1 MFKKLF
7 KEVGRFFHRLFKD
20 PLRLVIVVV
29 GAVLTV
35 LSFGAAAPAY
45 AAALGMSTVVMQVT
59 VGALLACVGIGFEQ
73 DWLLMA
79 LSIIGAAV
87 SIYQIAF
94 NNFGIVR
101 YAGMFKSTGLLS
113 ALNMSQGTLQMLY
126 ELGIASR
133 AMLIGLEIAIVAG
146 LQRAIED
153 DVSVISGVSSVVGEV
168 AGDIV
173 EGGTGIIGD
182 VVDGIGDGLGSIA
195 SSLTGSPVF
204 WIAVGAYLLLRSR
217 GSSTTRI
224 TLEGGNSFGKNS
236 ENDALPA

>member
-7 KEVGRFFHRLFKD
+7 KEVGRFFRRLLKD
-20 PLRLVIVVV
+20 PLKLVIAVV

-35 LSFGAAAPAY
+35 MSFGAAAPAY
-45 AAALGMSTVVMQVT
+45 AAAFGMSTVTMQVT

-79 LSIIGAAV
+79 LSVVGAAV

-94 NNFGIVR
+94 TNFGIVK

-113 ALNMSQGTLQMLY
+113 ALNMSQETLQMLY
-126 ELGIASR
+126 ELGITYR

-168 AGDIV
+168 AGDIA
-173 EGGTGIIGD
+173 EGGAVIIGG
-182 VVDGIGDGLGSIA
+182 VVGGIGDGLGSVV
-195 SSLTGSPVF
+195 SSLTSSPVF
-204 WIAVGAYLLLRSR
+204 WIAAGAYLLLRSGR
-217 GSSTTRI
+217 SSTTRI
-224 TLEGGNSFGKNS
+224 SLEGGNSFAKNS
-236 ENDALPA
+236 NNDALPA

>member
-1 MFKKLF
+1 MFRKLF

-133 AMLIGLEIAIVAG
+133 AMLVGLEIAIVAG

-153 DVSVISGVSSVVGEV
+153 NVSVISGVSSVVGDV
-168 AGDIV
+168 AGDIA
-173 EGGTGIIGD
+173 EGGAVIIGG
-182 VVDGIGDGLGSIA
+182 VASGIGDGLGSIV
-195 SSLTGSPVF
+195 SDLTSSPVF
-204 WIAVGAYLLLRSR
+204 WIAAGAYLLLRSGR
-217 GSSTTRI
+217 SSTTRI
-224 TLEGGNSFGKNS
+224 SLERGDSFGKNS
-236 ENDALPA
+236 EKGALPA

>member
-59 VGALLACVGIGFEQ
+59 VGALLACVGVGFEQ

-94 NNFGIVR
+94 NNFGIVK

-133 AMLIGLEIAIVAG
+133 AMLVGLEIAIVAG

-153 DVSVISGVSSVVGEV
+153 NVSVISGFSSVVGDV
-168 AGDIV
+168 AGDIA
-173 EGGTGIIGD
+173 EGGAVIIGD
-182 VVDGIGDGLGSIA
+182 IASGIGDGLGSIV
-195 SSLTGSPVF
+195 SDLTSSPVF
-204 WIAVGAYLLLRSR
+204 WIAAGVYLLLRSGR
-217 GSSTTRI
+217 SSTTRI
-224 TLEGGNSFGKNS
+224 SLERGDSFDKDS
-236 ENDALPA
+236 EKGALPA